1 MAVSGVWPGLG
12 LFGWDEEGG
21 LGFAAEVWS
30 TMASVVFMPSGVMW
44 VMVMFLRSA
53 SLTLMAR
60 TGVVLVGV
68 KSASFLPPMVPNQ
81 RPSVMGVRLPSVLR
95 R

>member
-1 MAVSGVWPGLG
+1 
-12 LFGWDEEGG
+12 
-21 LGFAAEVWS
+21 
-30 TMASVVFMPSGVMW
+30 MPSGVTW

-53 SLTLMAR
+53 SLTLMAK